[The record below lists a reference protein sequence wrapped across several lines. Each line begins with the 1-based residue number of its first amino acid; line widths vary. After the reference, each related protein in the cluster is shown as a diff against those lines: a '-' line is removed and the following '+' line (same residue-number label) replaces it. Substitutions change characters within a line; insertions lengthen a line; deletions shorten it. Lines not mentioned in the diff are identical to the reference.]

1 MPRPCRSEIL
11 DPNRVDL
18 VLVTNKVS
26 RGRFLLG
33 RTDQEPE
40 QRGKK
45 QALAKRLDSVGDQ
58 LKSQLREDSNLDEE
72 SSHYIF
78 EAIDHLITE
87 AMQEESED
95 FSHRRLWIIDRL
107 RQYAKHFGIDVL
119 GFVVMSNH
127 YHLVLRTRPDV
138 VADLSDTEV
147 ARRVCLISPNKRTP
161 DGEPCEPT
169 ESELDLI
176 RNNPQELA
184 EARRKLSDVSALM
197 RRLNQFVATRA
208 NREEDKHGHFW
219 KERYHSV
226 RLVDDAALLAATL
239 YVDMNP
245 IRAFIAQTLEEC
257 EYSSLQRRLVEMLT
271 EYKQAMDHLEW
282 TDRCRRGWLP
292 SDLWGGQGPKGPSAF
307 LSPLSVNEAAG
318 QTGPMTSTEYP
329 RCSDKGF
336 LPLTVEEYF
345 DLLEHTAQLLQG
357 LSPQPMPG
365 KIVGLFT
372 RLGVNEAGWKQL
384 MEQFPKL
391 FPRIAGTS
399 DSRSEMIGY
408 RSGAQLTVSAQA
420 VALLSGS
427 D

>member
-18 VLVTNKVS
+18 VLVTSKVS

-33 RTDQEPE
+33 QTSQEPE
-40 QRGKK
+40 QRAK
-45 QALAKRLDSVGDQ
+45 QQERAQRLDQLGEQLKLQLSEGSHVDAKSKTRFLESIDQ
-58 LKSQLREDSNLDEE
+58 L
-72 SSHYIF
+72 IA
-78 EAIDHLITE
+78 EALE
-87 AMQEESED
+87 EESED

-107 RQYAKHFGIDVL
+107 KQYAKYFAIDVL

-147 ARRVCLISPNKRTP
+147 ARRVCLISPNKRTAE
-161 DGEPCEPT
+161 GEPCEPT
-169 ESELDLI
+169 EPELDLI
-176 RNNPQELA
+176 RNNPQALA
-184 EARRKLSDVSALM
+184 EARCKLSDVSALM

-245 IRAFIAQTLEEC
+245 IRAFIAETLEEC

-271 EYKQAMDHLEW
+271 QYKQAIDQLDW
-282 TDRCRRGWLP
+282 IDRCRGGWLP
-292 SDLWGGQGPKGPSAF
+292 SDLWSGQGPDSPSAF
-307 LSPLSVNEAAG
+307 LSPLSINQASG
-318 QTGPMTSTEYP
+318 QTGPMISSDYP

-336 LPLTVEEYF
+336 LPLSVEEYF
-345 DLLEHTAQLLQG
+345 DLLEHTAQLLRDLNPEPASGQ
-357 LSPQPMPG
+357 
-365 KIVGLFT
+365 IVELFT
-372 RLGVNEAGWKQL
+372 RLGVNESGWKQL
-384 MEQFPKL
+384 MGQFPEL

-399 DSRSEMIGY
+399 ESRSEMIGY
-408 RSGAQLTVSAQA
+408 QSGNRLTVSAQA